1 MLYQMVINHS
11 GYTIIHKSKVSTKK
25 KTRWTQLD
33 KDLKIIKSEGKK
45 KKKNHILW
53 THGPLRLSWG

>member
-11 GYTIIHKSKVSTKK
+11 GYTIIHTSKLIKTMYKK
-25 KTRWTQLD
+25 KPLNTID

-45 KKKNHILW
+45 KNHIL
-53 THGPLRLSWG
+53 